1 MHATTQRLFDALK
14 AIENID
20 GHKEP
25 GQVAKFLGESQAVI
39 TNWKTRGVS
48 KAGMLLA
55 HSKARISPHWIA
67 TGIGQMRDGDS
78 PDKSGIETTMALKAK
93 LKDWRMQASPRSVQV
108 IDQLSLLAE
117 KDALRED
124 DWLLIEQLAKRLK
137 QTQ

>member
-1 MHATTQRLFDALK
+1 
-14 AIENID
+14 
-20 GHKEP
+20 
-25 GQVAKFLGESQAVI
+25 
-39 TNWKTRGVS
+39 
-48 KAGMLLA
+48 
-55 HSKARISPHWIA
+55 
-67 TGIGQMRDGDS
+67 
-78 PDKSGIETTMALKAK
+78 MALKAK